1 MSFLLEL
8 AATADRPEHV
18 VPLAAFSE
26 RIARAAITHPEA
38 LAAKATVQA
47 TEQATR
53 EIAAAGLPQVDTRL
67 DVAQRDTQSSVYLGI
82 PARRYG
88 QASAGLNLRQNV
100 FDFGAIGTATAAG
113 RDRETAAV
121 AQAQSRRYDLALKA
135 IQAWLEVCRGRLRL
149 ELAKLNVQALADSVG
164 YLQQRYELGA
174 GLLSDTWRARSRLAD
189 ARAGL
194 AAARAALRSSEAAFF
209 EVFREPPGPLDLP
222 PLAALDRS
230 AMVVDASSLVSDF
243 PTVRSA
249 EAARK
254 AAAGEA
260 DASERRNRP
269 QVSLEVNA
277 LRRGI
282 NGYDPPSD
290 ETPANDLSA
299 TLVLRYSFYTGG
311 ASTARVEQLGYR
323 AAEAGEQVRAASLQV
338 ERALAQALADDEQSA
353 ALLEARRE
361 EVVLAADSLRAVRD
375 LFANRRGSLLDV
387 LSAQEGLNQAGIGL
401 VDAQVDQLLARW
413 RVLYFTPAFWPLA
426 GVAQRSEA
434 SQAGNTVKATST
446 APPPAEQKN

>member
-1 MSFLLEL
+1 MGTHS
-8 AATADRPEHV
+8 
-18 VPLAAFSE
+18 PLQRTCVAGRDHAS
-26 RIARAAITHPEA
+26 RA

-53 EIAAAGLPQVDTRL
+53 EIAAAGLPQIDTRL

-113 RDRETAAV
+113 RDREAAAV
-121 AQAQSRRYDLALKA
+121 ARAQSRRYDLALKA
-135 IQAWLEVCRGRLRL
+135 IQARLHVCRSRLRL
-149 ELAKLNVQALADSVG
+149 ELARLNVQALAASVG

-174 GLLSDTWRARSRLAD
+174 GLLSDTWRARARLAE
-189 ARAGL
+189 ASAGL
-194 AAARAALRSSEAAFF
+194 TAAQAALGSSEALYV
-209 EVFREPPGPLDLP
+209 EVFREPPGALELPALAPLDRVM
-222 PLAALDRS
+222 LAAN
-230 AMVVDASSLVSDF
+230 APALVNDF

-260 DASERRNRP
+260 DASERRNLP
-269 QVSLEVNA
+269 QVSLELNA

-282 NGYDPPSD
+282 NGYEPSSD
-290 ETPANDLSA
+290 EAPANDLSA

-323 AAEAGEQVRAASLQV
+323 AVEAGEQVRAASLQV
-338 ERALAQALADDEQSA
+338 ERALAQAMADDEQSA

-361 EVVLAADSLRAVRD
+361 EVQLAAQSLRAVRE
-375 LFANRRGSLLDV
+375 LFASRRGSLLDV
-387 LSAQEGLNQAGIGL
+387 LSAQEELNRAGIGL
-401 VDAQVDQLLARW
+401 VDAQVDQLFARW
-413 RVLYFTPAFWPLA
+413 RVLYFTPAFWPMA
-426 GVAQRSEA
+426 GVAQPSEA
-434 SQAGNTVKATST
+434 GPNGSVSTST
-446 APPPAEQKN
+446 SAVPPVAQQKH